1 MERIKLSEI
10 AYLLNGYAFKSAK
23 YVERGIRIIR
33 IANVQD
39 GYIADDKPCYYPLC
53 TDEDISKYMLTE
65 NDLLISLTGNVG
77 RVGMLTKG
85 FLPAALNQRVSCIRI
100 KDSDTVNKK
109 YLYYYFR
116 QKLFIQECVE
126 ASKGVAQ
133 LNLSTKWLEN
143 YTIPV
148 PPLPEQERI
157 VARIEELFSQLD
169 AGVETL
175 KKTKAQ
181 LAVYRQAVLK
191 EAFEGRLTEEW
202 RKSNGTTRQGL
213 VRLAREKRDIALA
226 RRKLKPLKYEWKD
239 DVILPS
245 IPHEWEYAQIGDIA
259 WSIKDGPHYS
269 PEYSEEGIPFITGGN
284 VRPAGVDFQSAKR
297 ISLDLHKEF
306 CKRCC
311 PEKGDILYTKGGTT
325 GIARVNTY
333 DQEFSVWVHV
343 AVIKF
348 VDSVLPEYF
357 QHVLNS
363 PLCYQQSQKYTHG
376 VGNQDLGLTRM
387 INIIFPICSIEEQ
400 KQIVANLESRL
411 SVCDSIEQTVDAALQ
426 QAEAMRQ
433 SILKDAFE
441 GRL

>member
-181 LAVYRQAVLK
+181 LAVYRQAVLETAFRECASK
-191 EAFEGRLTEEW
+191 E
-202 RKSNGTTRQGL
+202 
-213 VRLAREKRDIALA
+213 
-226 RRKLKPLKYEWKD
+226 
-239 DVILPS
+239 
-245 IPHEWEYAQIGDIA
+245 
-259 WSIKDGPHYS
+259 
-269 PEYSEEGIPFITGGN
+269 N
-284 VRPAGVDFQSAKR
+284 VQF
-297 ISLDLHKEF
+297 
-306 CKRCC
+306 
-311 PEKGDILYTKGGTT
+311 GDILSEKPRNGYSPKGVDYQTKYRNLTLTATTSGYFRDNCFKYVDIDIDDDSYLWVKHNDILIQRANTIEYVGT
-325 GIARVNTY
+325 
-333 DQEFSVWVHV
+333 
-343 AVIKF
+343 
-348 VDSVLPEYF
+348 SVL
-357 QHVLNS
+357 
-363 PLCYQQSQKYTHG
+363 YQGEDNRYVYPDLMMKCHTKDGINPQFVVYQLQSRVCKTHFREHATG
-376 VGNQDLGLTRM
+376 TSGSMPKINQQTVM
-387 INIIFPICSIEEQ
+387 TAPIVMTSLDEQ
-400 KQIVANLESRL
+400 ERIVKQIGERL
-411 SVCDSIEQTVDAALQ
+411 SVCDNIEKTVDTALQ
-426 QAEAMRQ
+426 QTEAMRQ
-433 SILKDAFE
+433 SILKQAFE
-441 GRL
+441 GRM

>member
-191 EAFEGRLTEEW
+191 EAFESVIPESDTCNVEDVCKDIKVGIVIKPAQYYT
-202 RKSNGTTRQGL
+202 SADVG
-213 VRLAREKRDIALA
+213 VRAFRSA
-226 RRKLKPLKYEWKD
+226 
-239 DVILPS
+239 
-245 IPHEWEYAQIGDIA
+245 
-259 WSIKDGPHYS
+259 
-269 PEYSEEGIPFITGGN
+269 N
-284 VRPAGVDFQSAKR
+284 VREFAVNDSDWVYLTKAGHEANLRSEIHTGDVLVVRSGYPGTACVVPPTYNGCNA
-297 ISLDLHKEF
+297 I
-306 CKRCC
+306 
-311 PEKGDILYTKGGTT
+311 DIL
-325 GIARVNTY
+325 IAVPY
-333 DQEFSVWVHV
+333 AEK
-343 AVIKF
+343 I
-348 VDSVLPEYF
+348 LPEY
-357 QHVLNS
+357 LCAYTNS
-363 PLCYQQSQKYTHG
+363 PLGKRIIQEKKRGVAQAHFNVSGYSKTPIIVPCLETQKR
-376 VGNQDLGLTRM
+376 V
-387 INIIFPICSIEEQ
+387 
-400 KQIVANLESRL
+400 VAEIDSRL
-411 SVCDSIEQTVDAALQ
+411 SVCDSIEQTVDTALQ

>member
-39 GYIADDKPCYYPLC
+39 GYIADDKPCYYPFC

-77 RVGMLTKG
+77 RVGMLTKD

-100 KDSDTVNKK
+100 KDSNTVNKK

-143 YTIPV
+143 YTIPM

-191 EAFEGRLTEEW
+191 EAFEKLGGTEARLRDLCFFIT
-202 RKSNGTTRQGL
+202 KGTTPPKSKLYENTGDVPFIKVYNLTFNNSLDFSIDPTFVDRETHQGF
-213 VRLAREKRDIALA
+213 LARSIVYPGDVLMNIVGPPMGKVSIVPDT
-226 RRKLKPLKYEWKD
+226 YTEWN
-239 DVILPS
+239 INQ
-245 IPHEWEYAQIGDIA
+245 A
-259 WSIKDGPHYS
+259 
-269 PEYSEEGIPFITGGN
+269 
-284 VRPAGVDFQSAKR
+284 
-297 ISLDLHKEF
+297 
-306 CKRCC
+306 
-311 PEKGDILYTKGGTT
+311 
-325 GIARVNTY
+325 IARFRCLDRLNNR
-333 DQEFSVWVHV
+333 FL
-343 AVIKF
+343 A
-348 VDSVLPEYF
+348 YF
-357 QHVLNS
+357 LGFEGTVERMK
-363 PLCYQQSQKYTHG
+363 KYAKATAG
-376 VGNQDLGLTRM
+376 QFNLTLEICRDLTIPVPSL
-387 INIIFPICSIEEQ
+387 EEQ
-400 KQIVANLESRL
+400 EKAVYEIETKISQCEK
-411 SVCDSIEQTVDAALQ
+411 IEQTVDTALH
-426 QAEAMRQ
+426 QAESMRQ